1 MRNFPVPYSNELIY
15 STIARAGVYQ
25 GIVSPKQL
33 LDEVYGNRKVVATLG
48 LPSHLGVIARH
59 LHQTGR
65 YAVQQLIYEHTL
77 FPLYAPFVGK
87 ERRDEAIRLMEYQ
100 AQGAAHLML
109 GVAASRV
116 KSDNR
121 FRYCPDCVALQ
132 LNRYGEAFWQRDWY
146 LPALP
151 YCPKHGALV
160 FFDRAVD
167 DHRHQFWALGHTELL
182 SDYPKDSLSQLTALA
197 AYIAPLLDAPRAQ
210 ELSPSLEQ
218 WTLFYQRLAQDLG
231 LTKSKHIRH
240 DLVAERV
247 RQTFSDEALEK
258 LDLKLAENKD
268 TCWLKS
274 IFRKHRKAFSYLQH
288 SIVWQALLPKLTVIE
303 ALQQASALTEHSITT
318 RPVSQSVQPNSEDL
332 SVKHKDWQQLVHK
345 YQGIKAAR
353 QSLEG
358 GVLYAWLY
366 RHDRDWLVHW
376 NQQHQQERLAP
387 APRVDWNQRDRI
399 AVRQLLRIIK
409 RLDSSL
415 DHPRAT
421 SSWLLKQTP
430 NGTSLAKNLQKLPL
444 VALCLKRYSE
454 SVEDYQIRRI
464 SQAFIKLKQE
474 DVELRRW
481 RLLRSATLSKER
493 ITEEAQRFL
502 EMVYG
507 EE

>member
-1 MRNFPVPYSNELIY
+1 MANFATVPSNELIY
-15 STIARAGVYQ
+15 STIARAGVYH
-25 GIVSPKQL
+25 GVVSPKQL
-33 LDEVYGNRKVVATLG
+33 LDEVYGNRKVIATLD

-65 YAVQQLIYEHTL
+65 YSVQQLIYEHTL

-87 ERRDEAIRLMEYQ
+87 ERRDEAMRLMEYQ
-100 AQGAAHLML
+100 AQGAVHLML

-121 FRYCPDCVALQ
+121 FRYCPDCVVVQ
-132 LNRYGEAFWQRDWY
+132 LNKDGQAFWQRDWY

-167 DHRHQFWALGHTELL
+167 DHRHQFWALSHTELF
-182 SDYPKDSLSQLTALA
+182 SDYSKDSLSQLTALA
-197 AYIAPLLDAPRAQ
+197 AYIAPLLDAPQAQ

-231 LTKSKHIRH
+231 LTKGKHIRH
-240 DLVAERV
+240 DLVIERV
-247 RQTFSDEALEK
+247 RHSFSDEALKK
-258 LDLKLAENKD
+258 LHLTLEEHKE

-274 IFRKHRKAFSYLQH
+274 IFRKHRKTFSYLQH

-303 ALQQASALTEHSITT
+303 ALQQVSAITEHSIAT
-318 RPVSQSVQPNSEDL
+318 RHVSKSVQPNSEDL
-332 SVKHKDWQQLVHK
+332 SIKRKKWQQLVPL

-358 GVLYAWLY
+358 GALYAWLY
-366 RHDRDWLVHW
+366 RHDRGWLVHW
-376 NQQHQQERLAP
+376 NQQHKQERLAP

-415 DHPRAT
+415 EHPRAT
-421 SSWLLKQTP
+421 ANWLLKQIA

-444 VALCLKRYSE
+444 VAFCLQRYSE

-464 SQAFIKLKQE
+464 SQASIKFKQE
-474 DVELRRW
+474 GVELRRW

-493 ITEEAQRFL
+493 ITKEAQVFL
-502 EMVYG
+502 EMVC
-507 EE
+507 EED

>member
-1 MRNFPVPYSNELIY
+1 M
-15 STIARAGVYQ
+15 
-25 GIVSPKQL
+25 
-33 LDEVYGNRKVVATLG
+33 VATLG

-65 YAVQQLIYEHTL
+65 YSVQQLIYEHTL

-87 ERRDEAIRLMEYQ
+87 ERRDEAMRLMEYQ
-100 AQGAAHLML
+100 AQGAVHLML

-121 FRYCPDCVALQ
+121 FRYCPDCVVVQ
-132 LNRYGEAFWQRDWY
+132 LNKDGQAFWQRDWY

-167 DHRHQFWALGHTELL
+167 DHRHQFWALSHTELF
-182 SDYPKDSLSQLTALA
+182 SDYSKDSLSQLTALA
-197 AYIAPLLDAPRAQ
+197 AYIAPLLDAPQAQ

-231 LTKSKHIRH
+231 LTKGKHIRH
-240 DLVAERV
+240 DLVIERV
-247 RQTFSDEALEK
+247 RHSFSDEALKK
-258 LDLKLAENKD
+258 LHLTLEEHKE

-274 IFRKHRKAFSYLQH
+274 IFRKHRKTFSYLQH

-303 ALQQASALTEHSITT
+303 ALQQVSAITEHSIAT
-318 RPVSQSVQPNSEDL
+318 RHVSKSVQPNSEDL
-332 SVKHKDWQQLVHK
+332 SIKRKKWQQLVPL

-358 GVLYAWLY
+358 GALYAWLY
-366 RHDRDWLVHW
+366 RHDRGWLVHW
-376 NQQHQQERLAP
+376 NQQHKQERLAP

-415 DHPRAT
+415 EHPRAT
-421 SSWLLKQTP
+421 ANWLLKQIA

-444 VALCLKRYSE
+444 VAFCLQRYSE

-464 SQAFIKLKQE
+464 SQASIKFKQE
-474 DVELRRW
+474 GVELRRW

-493 ITEEAQRFL
+493 ITKEAQVFL
-502 EMVYG
+502 EMVC
-507 EE
+507 EED

>member
-33 LDEVYGNRKVVATLG
+33 LDEVYGNRKVIATLD
-48 LPSHLGVIARH
+48 LPSHLGVIAKH
-59 LHQTGR
+59 LQQTGC
-65 YAVQQLIYEHTL
+65 YFVQQLIYEHTL

-87 ERRDEAIRLMEYQ
+87 ERRDEVIRLMEHQ
-100 AQGAAHLML
+100 AQGAVHLML

-151 YCPKHGALV
+151 YCSKHGALV
-160 FFDRAVD
+160 FFDRAID
-167 DHRHQFWALGHTELL
+167 DHRHQFWALSHTELL
-182 SDYPKDSLSQLTALA
+182 SGYPNNSISQLTALA
-197 AYIAPLLDAPRAQ
+197 AYIAPLLDAPQLQ

-231 LTKSKHIRH
+231 LTRGKHICH

-247 RQTFSDEALEK
+247 RHSFSDEVLEK
-258 LDLKLAENKD
+258 LHLTLEEHKE

-274 IFRKHRKAFSYLQH
+274 IFRKHRKTFSYLQH
-288 SIVWQALLPKLTVIE
+288 SIVWQALLPKLTIIE
-303 ALQQASALTEHSITT
+303 ALQQASAITEHSIAT
-318 RPVSQSVQPNSEDL
+318 RRVSQSVQPSYEDL

-345 YQGIKAAR
+345 HQGIKAAR

-358 GVLYAWLY
+358 GALYAWLY

-387 APRVDWNQRDRI
+387 APRVDWGQRDRI
-399 AVRQLLRIIK
+399 AVRQLLRIIR
-409 RLDSSL
+409 RLDSNL
-415 DHPRAT
+415 NHPRAT
-421 SSWLLKQTP
+421 SSWLLKQIP
-430 NGTSLAKNLQKLPL
+430 NGASFAKNLQKLPL

-474 DVELRRW
+474 GLELRPW
-481 RLLRSATLSKER
+481 RLLRGATLSKER
-493 ITEEAQRFL
+493 ITKEARNFL
-502 EMVYG
+502 ETFC
-507 EE
+507 EED

>member
-1 MRNFPVPYSNELIY
+1 
-15 STIARAGVYQ
+15 
-25 GIVSPKQL
+25 
-33 LDEVYGNRKVVATLG
+33 
-48 LPSHLGVIARH
+48 
-59 LHQTGR
+59 
-65 YAVQQLIYEHTL
+65 
-77 FPLYAPFVGK
+77 
-87 ERRDEAIRLMEYQ
+87 
-100 AQGAAHLML
+100 
-109 GVAASRV
+109 
-116 KSDNR
+116 
-121 FRYCPDCVALQ
+121 
-132 LNRYGEAFWQRDWY
+132 
-146 LPALP
+146 
-151 YCPKHGALV
+151 
-160 FFDRAVD
+160 
-167 DHRHQFWALGHTELL
+167 
-182 SDYPKDSLSQLTALA
+182 
-197 AYIAPLLDAPRAQ
+197 
-210 ELSPSLEQ
+210 
-218 WTLFYQRLAQDLG
+218 
-231 LTKSKHIRH
+231 
-240 DLVAERV
+240 
-247 RQTFSDEALEK
+247 
-258 LDLKLAENKD
+258 
-268 TCWLKS
+268 
-274 IFRKHRKAFSYLQH
+274 
-288 SIVWQALLPKLTVIE
+288 PKLTVIE

-464 SQAFIKLKQE
+464 S
-474 DVELRRW
+474 
-481 RLLRSATLSKER
+481 
-493 ITEEAQRFL
+493 
-502 EMVYG
+502 
-507 EE
+507 

>member
-33 LDEVYGNRKVVATLG
+33 LDEVYANRKVIATLD
-48 LPSHLGVIARH
+48 LPSHLGVIAKH
-59 LHQTGR
+59 LQQTGR
-65 YAVQQLIYEHTL
+65 YSVQQLIYEHTL
-77 FPLYAPFVGK
+77 LPLYAPFVGK

-100 AQGAAHLML
+100 AQGAVHLML

-121 FRYCPDCVALQ
+121 FRYCPDCVATQ
-132 LNRYGEAFWQRDWY
+132 LNKYGEAFWQRDWY

-160 FFDRAVD
+160 FFDRTVD
-167 DHRHQFWALGHTELL
+167 DYRHQFWALSHTELL
-182 SDYPKDSLSQLTALA
+182 SGYSKDSISQLTALA
-197 AYIAPLLDAPRAQ
+197 AYIAPLLYASQVR
-210 ELSPSLEQ
+210 ELSPSFEQ
-218 WTLFYQRLAQDLG
+218 WTLFYQRLAQDLS
-231 LTKSKHIRH
+231 LTRGKQIRH

-247 RQTFSDEALEK
+247 RRSFSDDVLGKLNLTLEEHK
-258 LDLKLAENKD
+258 EV
-268 TCWLKS
+268 CWLKS
-274 IFRKHRKAFSYLQH
+274 VFRKHRKTFSYLQH

-303 ALQQASALTEHSITT
+303 VLQQVSDMAEHSIAT
-318 RPVSQSVQPNSEDL
+318 RHVSQSVQPSSEDL
-332 SVKHKDWQQLVHK
+332 SVKHKDWQQLVHQ

-353 QSLEG
+353 QSSVG
-358 GVLYAWLY
+358 GALFAWLY
-366 RHDRDWLVHW
+366 RHDRKWLVHW
-376 NQQHQQERLAP
+376 NQQNKLERLAP
-387 APRVDWNQRDRI
+387 ASKVDWSQRDRI
-399 AVRQLLRIIK
+399 AVRQLLRIIR

-415 DHPRAT
+415 EHPRAT
-421 SSWLLKQTP
+421 ANWLLKQIP
-430 NGTSLAKNLQKLPL
+430 SGTSLAKNMQKLPL
-444 VALCLKRYSE
+444 VALCLQRYSE

-474 DVELRRW
+474 GIELRHW

>member
-25 GIVSPKQL
+25 GIVSSKQL
-33 LDEVYGNRKVVATLG
+33 LDEVYGNRKVIATLD

-65 YAVQQLIYEHTL
+65 YSVQQLIYEHTL

-100 AQGAAHLML
+100 AQGAVHLML

-121 FRYCPDCVALQ
+121 FRYCPDCIATQ
-132 LNRYGEAFWQRDWY
+132 LNKNGEVFWQRDWY

-167 DHRHQFWALGHTELL
+167 DHRHQFWALSHTELL
-182 SDYPKDSLSQLTALA
+182 SGYSKDSLSQLTALA
-197 AYIAPLLDAPRAQ
+197 AYIAPLLYAPQVQ
-210 ELSPSLEQ
+210 ELSPSFEQ

-231 LTKSKHIRH
+231 LTRGKHVRH

-247 RQTFSDEALEK
+247 RRSFSDDMLEK
-258 LDLKLAENKD
+258 LHLTLEENKE
-268 TCWLKS
+268 TCWLKNL
-274 IFRKHRKAFSYLQH
+274 FRKHRKTFNYLQH
-288 SIVWQALLPKLTVIE
+288 SIVWRALLPKLTVIE
-303 ALQQASALTEHSITT
+303 VLQQASDMAEHSIAT
-318 RPVSQSVQPNSEDL
+318 RHVSKSAQPSYEDL

-353 QSLEG
+353 QSVEG
-358 GVLYAWLY
+358 GALYAWLY
-366 RHDRDWLVHW
+366 RHDRDRLVHW

-387 APRVDWNQRDRI
+387 APRVDWGQRDRI

-415 DHPRAT
+415 EHPRMT
-421 SSWLLKQTP
+421 SSWLLKQIP

-444 VALCLKRYSE
+444 MTLCLKRYSE
-454 SVEDYQIRRI
+454 GVEDYQIRRV
-464 SQAFIKLKQE
+464 SQAFIKFKQE
-474 DVELRRW
+474 GVELRRW
-481 RLLRSATLSKER
+481 RLLRRATLSKER
-493 ITEEAQRFL
+493 ITKEAKNFL
-502 EMVYG
+502 EMVC
-507 EE
+507 EED

>member
-1 MRNFPVPYSNELIY
+1 
-15 STIARAGVYQ
+15 
-25 GIVSPKQL
+25 
-33 LDEVYGNRKVVATLG
+33 
-48 LPSHLGVIARH
+48 
-59 LHQTGR
+59 
-65 YAVQQLIYEHTL
+65 
-77 FPLYAPFVGK
+77 
-87 ERRDEAIRLMEYQ
+87 RRDEAMRLMEYQ
-100 AQGAAHLML
+100 AQGAVHLML

-121 FRYCPDCVALQ
+121 FRYCPDCVVVQ
-132 LNRYGEAFWQRDWY
+132 LNKDGQAFWQRDWY

-167 DHRHQFWALGHTELL
+167 DHRHQFWALSHTELF
-182 SDYPKDSLSQLTALA
+182 SDYSKDSLSQLTALA
-197 AYIAPLLDAPRAQ
+197 AYIAPLLDAPQAQ

-231 LTKSKHIRH
+231 LTKGKHIRH
-240 DLVAERV
+240 DLVIERV
-247 RQTFSDEALEK
+247 RHSFSDEALKK
-258 LDLKLAENKD
+258 LHLTLEEHKE

-274 IFRKHRKAFSYLQH
+274 IFRKHRKTFSYLQH

-303 ALQQASALTEHSITT
+303 ALQQVSAITEHSIAT
-318 RPVSQSVQPNSEDL
+318 RHVSKSVQPNSEDL
-332 SVKHKDWQQLVHK
+332 SIKRKKWQQLVPL

-358 GVLYAWLY
+358 GALYAWLY
-366 RHDRDWLVHW
+366 RHDRGWLVHW
-376 NQQHQQERLAP
+376 NQQHKQERLAP

-415 DHPRAT
+415 EHPRAT
-421 SSWLLKQTP
+421 ANWLLKQIA

-444 VALCLKRYSE
+444 VAFCLQRYSE

-464 SQAFIKLKQE
+464 SQASIKFKQE
-474 DVELRRW
+474 GVELRRW

-493 ITEEAQRFL
+493 ITKEAQVFL
-502 EMVYG
+502 EMVC
-507 EE
+507 EED